1 MRVGPYQ
8 YLADMVVTHHHN
20 SSLNAGENKQHP
32 RRSLVAIAGGLG
44 SGKSTIA
51 GHVRDRVEEQGL
63 RCQIVTVEGF
73 LRPREELSE
82 EQLNQRGAIDTLDGD
97 AVLRMVEDLRGS
109 RAGEGDVR
117 LPGFDERT
125 RESVPGGQ
133 VVRPGT
139 QVVIIKG
146 TYVLADAQPWR
157 RIGGLVDERWFVF
170 VMPEVARERGA
181 RQYLDKGIVG
191 TEEEAFRRYD
201 EIGVYTNK
209 YVNRH
214 SCRVDV
220 VIENN
225 DDTVPLT
232 E

>member
-1 MRVGPYQ
+1 MRLGPYQ
-8 YLADMVVTHHHN
+8 YLADMVVMHYQN
-20 SSLNAGENKQHP
+20 SSLNDGENRQHP
-32 RRSLVAIAGGLG
+32 RRCLVAIAGGLG

-51 GHVRDRVEEQGL
+51 GHVRDRVQEQGL
-63 RCQIVTVEGF
+63 KCQIVSLEGF
-73 LRPREELSE
+73 LRPRAELSA
-82 EQLNQRGAIDTLDGD
+82 EQLDQRGAIDTLDGD
-97 AVLRMVEDLRGS
+97 AVLRAVEGLRRS
-109 RAGEGDVR
+109 RPGEDVR
-117 LPGFDERT
+117 LPGFDEHA
-125 RESVPGGQ
+125 REAVPGAQ

-157 RIGGLVDERWFVF
+157 SIGALVDERWFVF
-170 VMPEVARERGA
+170 VMPDVARERGA
-181 RQYLDKGIVG
+181 RRYLDKGIVG
-191 TEEEAFRRYD
+191 TEEEALRRYD

>member
-1 MRVGPYQ
+1 MRLGPYQ
-8 YLADMVVTHHHN
+8 YLADMVVMHYQN
-20 SSLNAGENKQHP
+20 SSLNAGENKENR

-63 RCQIVTVEGF
+63 KCQIVTLEGF
-73 LRPREELSE
+73 LRPREDLSE

-97 AVLRMVEDLRGS
+97 AVLDMVQDLRDS
-109 RAGEGDVR
+109 RPGENVS
-117 LPGFDERT
+117 LPGFDEHE
-125 RESVPGGQ
+125 RETVPDGQ
-133 VVRPGT
+133 VIEAGT

-157 RIGGLVDERWFVF
+157 KIGALVDQRWFVF
-170 VMPEVARERGA
+170 VMPDVARDRGA
-181 RQYLDKGIVG
+181 RQYLDKGIVE
-191 TEEEAFRRYD
+191 TEEDAFRRYD

>member
-1 MRVGPYQ
+1 MRLGPYQ
-8 YLADMVVTHHHN
+8 YLADMVVMHHHN
-20 SSLNAGENKQHP
+20 SSLNDGENKQRP

-63 RCQIVTVEGF
+63 KCQIVSVEGY
-73 LRPREELSE
+73 LRPLADLSE
-82 EQLNQRGAIDTLDGD
+82 EQLKQRGAIDTLDGD
-97 AVLRMVEDLRGS
+97 AVLHMVEDLRNS
-109 RAGEGDVR
+109 RPGEDVH
-117 LPGFDERT
+117 LPGFDEHT
-125 RESVPGGQ
+125 RETVADGQ
-133 VVRPGT
+133 VIRPGT

-157 RIGGLVDERWFVF
+157 KIGSLVDERWFVF
-170 VMPEVARERGA
+170 VMPDVARERGA
-181 RQYLDKGIVG
+181 KQYLDKGIVG
-191 TEEEAFRRYD
+191 TQEEAFRRYD